1 MPSFVG
7 GPTAMFRWIN
17 EHLQY
22 PEEAMNKGIKG
33 RVVASFY
40 VEKDGTIGNVE
51 IEKSVHPLLDNETIR
66 LLKSMP
72 KWIPGTQD
80 GSPVRVKYTVPLTY
94 NFTEE

>member
-7 GPTAMFRWIN
+7 GQTAMFRWIS